1 LGRNRFGPQYGT
13 ATAGKQV
20 GGRLLFATFLSWNN
34 PLTLFLLWNTLLM
47 TWNVENTDEFTEW
60 WNELTDAQQEDITA
74 TAELLMEHGPNLP
87 FPHSSGLENSRH
99 GHMRELRVQSGGRP
113 IRIFYAFDPRR
124 SAILLIG
131 GDKTGDGRFY
141 ERMIP
146 VADRLYDVHLDELRK
161 EGLIR

>member
-1 LGRNRFGPQYGT
+1 
-13 ATAGKQV
+13 
-20 GGRLLFATFLSWNN
+20 
-34 PLTLFLLWNTLLM
+34 M

-87 FPHSSGLENSRH
+87 FPHSSSIENSRH
-99 GHMRELRVQSGGRP
+99 GHMRELRVQSGGHP

-131 GDKTGDGRFY
+131 GDKTGDDRFY
-141 ERMIP
+141 EKMIP
-146 VADRLYDVHLDELRK
+146 IADKLYDVHLDELKK